1 MRGSSP
7 AGPVFRNAL
16 TRSVGASH
24 NGAMTVRVPR
34 LPFSLDPLIA
44 EAKRRARRR
53 RLLLAL
59 GVAAGGAV
67 AVTFALQSGA
77 GPGGTPSRAATGG
90 AGSGGA
96 PNEGPVLA
104 GGVAPVSG
112 GRVVATVMGDSARVG
127 QRVRVT
133 QVATAPI
140 DASGNFVLR
149 PDPTS
154 RPLAAAIVK
163 AISKNGSWV
172 NLDLLET
179 GADGKTAVSSIARQY
194 VDAAGKPISLAEF
207 RAAPGSGHWIGN
219 ATGGTTVDPKYEV
232 VLPSSQG
239 SRP

>member
-1 MRGSSP
+1 
-7 AGPVFRNAL
+7 
-16 TRSVGASH
+16 
-24 NGAMTVRVPR
+24 MTLRTPR

-67 AVTFALQSGA
+67 AVGFAVQSGA
-77 GPGGTPSRAATGG
+77 GPGGAPPPVG
-90 AGSGGA
+90 AGPGSAA

-104 GGVAPVSG
+104 GGVAPVTG
-112 GRVVATVMGDSARVG
+112 GEVVATVTPDSKKIG
-127 QRVRVT
+127 KRVRVT
-133 QVATAPI
+133 QIATASV

-154 RPLAAAIVK
+154 RLLAPAILE
-163 AISKNGSWV
+163 AITSNSSWV

-179 GADGKTAVSSIARQY
+179 GADGKTAVTSIARQY
-194 VDAAGKPISLAEF
+194 VDASGQPFSLAEF

-219 ATGGTTVDPKYEV
+219 DAGGTTTVDPKYEV
-232 VLPSSQG
+232 ALPSSQA
-239 SRP
+239 SQP

>member
-1 MRGSSP
+1 
-7 AGPVFRNAL
+7 
-16 TRSVGASH
+16 
-24 NGAMTVRVPR
+24 MTLRVPR

-67 AVTFALQSGA
+67 AVNFALQSGA
-77 GPGGTPSRAATGG
+77 GPGGAPSPAAPGG
-90 AGSGGA
+90 VGSGGA
-96 PNEGPVLA
+96 ASNGGPVLA

-112 GRVVATVMGDSARVG
+112 GRVVATVTGDSAKVG

-133 QVATAPI
+133 QVATGPI

-154 RPLAAAIVK
+154 RPLAAAIIK
-163 AISKNGSWV
+163 AITKNNSWV
-172 NLDLLET
+172 NLDLFET
-179 GADGKTAVSSIARQY
+179 GADGKVATTGIARQY
-194 VDAAGKPISLAEF
+194 VDAYGKPVSLAEF

-219 ATGGTTVDPKYEV
+219 GTGSTTVDPRYEV
-232 VLPSSQG
+232 ALPSSQG
-239 SRP
+239 SHP